1 MVTEILSHAEKT
13 IQQTTSI
20 TIDWNEVCLL
30 AIGAGIGLIVS
41 CITMIIQ
48 NFVDQAGSLRIFYR
62 ITNDNGATVRGWG
75 LSKTTDNRVY
85 LSIPLM
91 FEFQNTS
98 NSVRAFRDVSLL
110 LYQDNLFVAKMGQIG
125 HMKVTTQT
133 NGVLTKESDYCYG
146 GEKESY
152 SFVLE
157 PHSIQRKECR
167 FLYFVNQEKAFNRIV
182 ARYYDEKNRP
192 QQFLLRKICS
202 TEVKRLEPD
211 EDWILLNDSRIRRK
225 LK

>member
-48 NFVDQAGSLRIFYR
+48 NFVDRAGSLRIFYR
-62 ITNDNGATVRGWG
+62 ITNDNGAAVRGWG

-98 NSVRAFRDVSLL
+98 NSMRAFRDVSLL

-133 NGVLTKESDYCYG
+133 NGVITKESDYSYG
-146 GEKESY
+146 GEKGSY

-157 PHSIQRKECR
+157 PHSIQKKECG
-167 FLYFVNQEKAFNRIV
+167 FLYWVEQEKSFNRVV
-182 ARYYDEKNRP
+182 AQYYDEKNRP
-192 QQFLLRKICS
+192 QRFLVREICS
-202 TEVKRLEPD
+202 TEAKRFEPD
-211 EDWILLNDSRIRRK
+211 KDWILHNDSRIRRK